1 MLVARRHILL
11 ALNIL
16 KNSTEETP
24 FEFLHQT
31 RTKGTGRY
39 TPEQFRPDEPARDRK
54 THDLWYEPAARP
66 KW

>member
-1 MLVARRHILL
+1 MRITFIGLAASDCKSLPDEYQRELIAARVTTFLL
-11 ALNIL
+11 
-16 KNSTEETP
+16 
-24 FEFLHQT
+24 F
-31 RTKGTGRY
+31 GRY